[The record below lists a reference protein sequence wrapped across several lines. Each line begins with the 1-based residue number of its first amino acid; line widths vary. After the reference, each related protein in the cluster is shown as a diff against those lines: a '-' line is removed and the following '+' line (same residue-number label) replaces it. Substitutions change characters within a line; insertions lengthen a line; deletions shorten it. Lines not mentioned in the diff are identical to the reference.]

1 MVVDVA
7 TNGTNFT
14 ASTPRELF
22 SLLWPSAIATIAAD
36 GSCQW
41 TAAGS
46 RCHFQPPARL
56 PHTYVVINWET
67 LLKR

>member
-7 TNGTNFT
+7 TNGTHFS

-22 SLLWPSAIATIAAD
+22 SLLWPSAIATIATD

-41 TAAGS
+41 TAAG
-46 RCHFQPPARL
+46 FPLPLPASGASAAYL
-56 PHTYVVINWET
+56 DVVIN
-67 LLKR
+67 